1 MNFLYFRGIDIFSEN
16 QETFGESTRFGEL
29 KIYFSTSDKN
39 ADFVELVGE
48 LICPSGCPDHAQSHD
63 ELMSRLLSE
72 FKPEKNGQIEI
83 ISNGFIYQPKSVKE
97 WTKRAYR
104 PIDSNNQN
112 ELDSIQFKLQGN

>member
-1 MNFLYFRGIDIFSEN
+1 M
-16 QETFGESTRFGEL
+16 
-29 KIYFSTSDKN
+29 
-39 ADFVELVGE
+39 ELVGE
-48 LICPSGCPDHAQSHD
+48 LICPSECADHKQSHD

-104 PIDSNNQN
+104 AVDGNNQN